1 MLPFTVALKVPTLF
15 QEVMQDYRD
24 EVKDFFTVDKQLASE
39 LEYDM
44 KKYNE
49 QLAQEEL
56 QRQVAE
62 AEGTMPIQVPQPSG
76 VPACPEVLSLDTGMR
91 HGLQQ
96 AFLACDTQLFSQVA
110 RPLGPFSE
118 GKSS

>member
-1 MLPFTVALKVPTLF
+1 MLPFTAALKVPTLF

-62 AEGTMPIQVPQPSG
+62 AEGTMPMQVPQPSSG

-96 AFLACDTQLFSQVA
+96 AFLACDTQLF
-110 RPLGPFSE
+110 
-118 GKSS
+118 